1 MSSPCHLQ
9 PIGCDCPLS
18 SCLTLEPHVLITT
31 AVGLLLQ
38 PDEFTSNFLRKSKKF
53 SKTTTGVLWR
63 YSTKALARPATKT
76 LYVIFSIFWHNTNP
90 YPKWEYKHE
99 NDQLQQCSR
108 EAGYIQSLAAQMA
121 FQTHPRNGGYL
132 ANGLEINL
140 PPFRRTKVYPWF
152 LLHTDTRNR
161 WVKVSF
167 TKGNK
172 QEDKSIS
179 RHLSVTCR
187 ELNISSH
194 WALSLNPET
203 MFYHVKK
210 KKKTQ
215 IFIKLKFLKSR
226 LLGHSHSN

>member
-1 MSSPCHLQ
+1 MSPAAYWMRLPPFFLPDVRATCSDHNCS
-9 PIGCDCPLS
+9 GAS
-18 SCLTLEPHVLITT
+18 LTTRWIYFKLP
-31 AVGLLLQ
+31 Q
-38 PDEFTSNFLRKSKKF
+38 KSKKF

-121 FQTHPRNGGYL
+121 FQTHPRSGGYL

-140 PPFRRTKVYPWF
+140 PPFRRTKVFPWF

-210 KKKTQ
+210 KKTHR
-215 IFIKLKFLKSR
+215 FL
-226 LLGHSHSN
+226 LN